1 MNIQRNKT
9 ERQMSDRVIRDGG
22 GETMNTTVYWT
33 SMTSPFFDNQALII
47 AATEKGLCR
56 VLFPHK
62 DYSDFQTW
70 TAKQIPQA
78 TIEKNDKQLKKYK
91 DQFLAYLAGERM
103 EFSLP
108 LDIRGT
114 TFQQEVWRALIQIP
128 VGKTVAYGDVAEAI
142 GRPKAVRAVGVAIG
156 SNPLP
161 IIVPCHRVI
170 GKNKTLTG
178 FGGGLDTKKKLLQ
191 LEGVDDYI
199 DRGHQRYQ
207 F

>member
-1 MNIQRNKT
+1 
-9 ERQMSDRVIRDGG
+9 
-22 GETMNTTVYWT
+22 MNTVVYWT
-33 SMTSPFFDNQALII
+33 SMTSPFFDNQSLIL
-47 AATEKGLCR
+47 AATERGLCH

-62 DYSDFQTW
+62 DYSALHMW
-70 TAKQIPQA
+70 TNKQIPQA
-78 TIEKNDKQLKKYK
+78 TIEKDDKQLEKYK
-91 DQFLAYLAGERM
+91 EQLLAYLEGEQM

-108 LDIRGT
+108 LDMRGT
-114 TFQQEVWRALIQIP
+114 TFQQEVWRALTQIP
-128 VGKTVAYGDVAEAI
+128 AGKTVAYGDIANAI
-142 GRPKAVRAVGVAIG
+142 NKPKAVRAVGVAIG

-178 FGGGLDTKKKLLQ
+178 FGGGLEIKKKLLQ
-191 LEGVDDYI
+191 FEGVDDYI